1 LKLKIRG
8 EISLKTILITGS
20 TRGIGYG
27 LAENFLRLGHQVII
41 SSRSQESV
49 DSAINKLSE
58 SYPGERISGTACDM
72 RDFDRVQALW
82 QFGMDSFGVI
92 DIWINNAG
100 IALPQT
106 DFWELD
112 MRIIQDLVDTNITGA
127 MFGARVALEG
137 FQKQGW
143 GAFYNMEGLGS
154 DGRQVDGL
162 TLYGTSK
169 RALNY
174 LTDSLATEVKGSN
187 IIVGAISPGMVL
199 TDLILKQYEGKAPEE
214 WTSARRIF
222 NILADNVETVTP
234 FLAEK
239 VLENTKNGARIKWL
253 TGTKAFWRFF
263 SARFSKRD
271 LFKDMER

>member
-1 LKLKIRG
+1 
-8 EISLKTILITGS
+8 LKTILITGS

-27 LAENFLRLGHQVII
+27 LAENFLRLGQQVVI

-58 SYPGERISGTACDM
+58 SYPHERIDGMACDM

-82 QFGMDSFGVI
+82 GYAVDRFGVI
-92 DIWINNAG
+92 DIWVNNAG
-100 IALPQT
+100 MSQAQN
-106 DFWELD
+106 DFWKLD
-112 MRIIQDLVDTNITGA
+112 YHLIQDLVDTNITGA
-127 MFGARVALEG
+127 MFGARVALGG
-137 FQKQGW
+137 FREQGR

-154 DGRQVDGL
+154 DGRQVEGL

-174 LTDSLATEVKGSN
+174 LTDSLVSEVKGSE

-199 TDLILKQYEGKAPEE
+199 TDLILNQYEGKAPEE
-214 WTSARRIF
+214 WASARRIF
-222 NILADNVETVTP
+222 NILADKVETVTP
-234 FLAEK
+234 YLAEK

-253 TGTKAFWRFF
+253 SGIKAFWRFLT
-263 SARFSKRD
+263 AGFSKRD
-271 LFKDMER
+271 LFKDMDI